1 MWEKNWA
8 HLCLIAK
15 MKDIF
20 FSVFISPLHNCFSIQ
35 ANTKLV
41 KYLIEEGGT
50 VTPEKNDKGQNS
62 LHLLTKHCT
71 SHELASLLR
80 TFHKEVSYMY
90 FDSLWLFLL
99 LIQHEPLTDLS
110 LKLTLGT
117 YKSAK
122 FDDQLR
128 LSNMVNS
135 IHVLIIRK
143 AKIKKKLFCLM
154 YSEWPIKIGS
164 TRSFILVLIKFNIFS
179 FLEGN
184 IMIILV
190 LKLKF
195 CILHVYPEN
204 AFIQKNILLVTS
216 KHLYNID
223 EKDNGRSHAT
233 VSNVHWI
240 FVENWLLAL

>member
-15 MKDIF
+15 MKDMF

-143 AKIKKKLFCLM
+143 AKIKKNCFVWCTPNDLSKLARLD
-154 YSEWPIKIGS
+154 
-164 TRSFILVLIKFNIFS
+164 
-179 FLEGN
+179 
-184 IMIILV
+184 
-190 LKLKF
+190 
-195 CILHVYPEN
+195 
-204 AFIQKNILLVTS
+204 LL
-216 KHLYNID
+216 
-223 EKDNGRSHAT
+223 
-233 VSNVHWI
+233 
-240 FVENWLLAL
+240 F